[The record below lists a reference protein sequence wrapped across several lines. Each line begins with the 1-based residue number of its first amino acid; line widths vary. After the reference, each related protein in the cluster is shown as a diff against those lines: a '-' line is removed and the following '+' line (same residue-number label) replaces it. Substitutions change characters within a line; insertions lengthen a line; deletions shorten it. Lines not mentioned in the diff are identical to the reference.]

1 MNPSKATHIARKLAM
16 ALMALA
22 AVTLSSCDS
31 LIYDYEGDCD
41 PHYKVRFRFDWN
53 LHFADAFP
61 HEVNAV
67 TLYIVDPESGNIV
80 WQKSESGA
88 DLKEE
93 GYLMDVD
100 DLAPGTYNLLAWC
113 GEGVGPHFDVPEA
126 THHTGL
132 TCTMQ
137 RNHETGHDGGTVR
150 TDIKRLY
157 HGRLDAQVFTED
169 EGTHIYTVPL
179 IKNTNEVN
187 VVLQHLSGEPVD
199 KDDYTF
205 TITAA
210 NGSMDWD
217 NHLLDDETI
226 TYYAHTTAGGTAGV
240 IWPQGP
246 DDPSVETMGS
256 RAPLTQMS
264 ACVASHT
271 INRLTT
277 GQRKDVLVTVYNK
290 KGEKILSI
298 PLIDY
303 ALLVKGSYAAM
314 DDQEYLDRQ
323 DKYDLVFFLDQGDR
337 WMNAYIYI
345 NSWKLVLQDTD
356 L

>member
-1 MNPSKATHIARKLAM
+1 MNCLRVTNIFRRLAM
-16 ALMALA
+16 MFV
-22 AVTLSSCDS
+22 AVFAIGLTACDS
-31 LIYDYEGDCD
+31 VIYDYEEDCD

-61 HEVNAV
+61 NEVNAV
-67 TLYIVDPESGNIV
+67 TLYIVDPSTGDIV
-80 WQKSESGA
+80 WQKSENGQE
-88 DLKEE
+88 LKQE
-93 GYLMDVD
+93 GYLMDVEG
-100 DLAPGTYNLLAWC
+100 LAPGTYDLMAWC
-113 GEGVGPHFDVPEA
+113 GEGVGTHFTVPDA
-126 THHTGL
+126 KHHTGL
-132 TCTMQ
+132 TCTML
-137 RNHETGHDGGTVR
+137 RNHEEGHGGGTVR
-150 TDIKRLY
+150 TDMNRLY
-157 HGRLDAQVFTED
+157 HGRITAQAFPEE
-169 EGTHIYTVPL
+169 EGTFIYTIPL

-199 KDDYTF
+199 KDDFTF

-226 TYYAHTTAGGTAGV
+226 TYYAHTTKSGTAGIV
-240 IWPQGP
+240 WPQGP
-246 DDPSVETMGS
+246 DDPSVERQDA
-256 RAPLTQMS
+256 RAPQTQMS

-271 INRLTT
+271 ISRLTT
-277 GQRKDVLVTVYNK
+277 EQKKDVLVTVYNK
-290 KGEKILSI
+290 KGEKVLSI

-303 ALLVKGSYAAM
+303 ALLVKGSYDKM

-323 DKYDLVFFLDQGDR
+323 DKYDLVFFLDEGDR

>member
-1 MNPSKATHIARKLAM
+1 MNRSKVTHIARKFTV
-16 ALMALA
+16 ALMAVVAMGLN
-22 AVTLSSCDS
+22 SCDS
-31 LIYDYEGDCD
+31 FIYDYEGDCD

-67 TLYIVDPESGNIV
+67 TLYIVDPSSGDIV
-80 WQKSESGA
+80 WQKSESGEA
-88 DLKEE
+88 LKAE
-93 GYLMDVD
+93 GYLMDVE
-100 DLAPGTYNLLAWC
+100 DLAPGTYNLMAWC
-113 GEGVGPHFDVPEA
+113 GEGVGPHFTVPE
-126 THHTGL
+126 TGHHTGL
-132 TCTMQ
+132 TCTMA
-137 RNHETGHDGGTVR
+137 RNHEPGHDGGTVR
-150 TDIKRLY
+150 SDINRLY
-157 HGRLDAQVFTED
+157 HGRIDAQEFPD
-169 EGTHIYTVPL
+169 GEGTHIFTVPL

-199 KDDYTF
+199 KDDFTF

-226 TYYAHTTAGGTAGV
+226 TYYAHTTASGTAGV
-240 IWPQGP
+240 TWPQGP
-246 DDPSVETMGS
+246 GDGVETQAA
-256 RAPLTQMS
+256 RAPITQMS

-271 INRLTT
+271 ISRLCTE
-277 GQRKDVLVTVYNK
+277 QQKDVLVTVYNK
-290 KGEKILSI
+290 KGEKVLSI

-303 ALLVKGSYAAM
+303 ALLVKGSYAKM

-323 DKYDLVFFLDQGDR
+323 DKYDLVFFLDEGDR
-337 WMNAYIYI
+337 WMSAYIYI
-345 NSWKLVLQDTD
+345 NSWKLVLQNTD

>member
-1 MNPSKATHIARKLAM
+1 MKRSRAINIVRRLAM
-16 ALMALA
+16 AVMTVLA
-22 AVTLSSCDS
+22 VGLTACDS
-31 LIYDYEGDCD
+31 FIYDYEGDCD

-53 LHFADAFP
+53 LHYADAFP
-61 HEVNAV
+61 REVNAV
-67 TLYIVDPESGNIV
+67 TLYIVDPATGNIV
-80 WQKSESGA
+80 WQKSESGDALKA
-88 DLKEE
+88 D
-93 GYLMDVD
+93 GYLMDVEG
-100 DLAPGTYNLLAWC
+100 LAPGTYNLMAWC
-113 GEGVGPHFDVPEA
+113 GEGVGPHFTVPA
-126 THHTGL
+126 GNRHTDL
-132 TCTMQ
+132 TCTLIRAHEDGHPGGVI
-137 RNHETGHDGGTVR
+137 RN
-150 TDIKRLY
+150 DIKRLY
-157 HGRLDAQVFTED
+157 HGRVDDQVFTED

-199 KDDYTF
+199 KDDFTF

-217 NHLLDDETI
+217 NTLREDETI
-226 TYYAHTTAGGTAGV
+226 TYYAHKTLSGTAGIV
-240 IWPQGP
+240 WPQGP
-246 DDPSVETMGS
+246 DDESVERKS

-271 INRLTT
+271 ISRLTKE
-277 GQRKDVLVTVYNK
+277 QQKDVLVTVYNK
-290 KGEKILSI
+290 KGEKVLSI

-303 ALLVKGSYAAM
+303 ALLVKGSYADM

-323 DKYDLVFFLDQGDR
+323 DKYDLVFFLDEGDR

-345 NSWKLVLQDTD
+345 NSWKLVLQDIE

>member
-1 MNPSKATHIARKLAM
+1 MVFAAM
-16 ALMALA
+16 
-22 AVTLSSCDS
+22 TLGSCDS

-61 HEVNAV
+61 NEVNAV
-67 TLYIVDPESGNIV
+67 TLYIVDPESGDIV
-80 WQKSESGA
+80 WQRSESGDALKA
-88 DLKEE
+88 D

-100 DLAPGTYNLLAWC
+100 GIAPGNYKLLAWC
-113 GEGVGPHFDVPEA
+113 GEGVGPHFTVPEA
-126 THHTGL
+126 SHHTGL
-132 TCTMQ
+132 TCTMA
-137 RNHETGHDGGTVR
+137 RNHEDGHAGGTVR
-150 TDIKRLY
+150 SDMNRLY
-157 HGRLDAQVFTED
+157 HGHVDVANFPED
-169 EGTHIYTVPL
+169 EGTHIVTVPL

-187 VVLQHLSGEPVD
+187 IVLQHLSGEPVN

-226 TYYAHTTAGGTAGV
+226 TYYAHTTMSGTAGV
-240 IWPQGP
+240 TWPQGP
-246 DDPSVETMGS
+246 DDPSVETMGT
-256 RAPLTQMS
+256 RAPLTTMS

-271 INRLTT
+271 ISRLTKE
-277 GQRKDVLVTVYNK
+277 QQKDVHVTVYNK

-303 ALLVKGSYAAM
+303 ALLVKGSYAKM